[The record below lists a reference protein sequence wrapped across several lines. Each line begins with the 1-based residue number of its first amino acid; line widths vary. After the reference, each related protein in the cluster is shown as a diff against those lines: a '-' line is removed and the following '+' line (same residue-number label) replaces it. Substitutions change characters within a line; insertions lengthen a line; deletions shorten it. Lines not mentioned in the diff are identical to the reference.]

1 MYSESQRYDYSE
13 LLGIIKS
20 KNLRQEDLARRIN
33 MNPSTLNLK
42 LNNKSEFTQSQMKRI
57 CKVLD
62 IPLNNLSK
70 VFFCLETLE
79 NAS

>member
-1 MYSESQRYDYSE
+1 MNTANRGYDYSE
-13 LLGIIKS
+13 LLGIIKA
-20 KNLRQEDLARRIN
+20 KNLRQEDLARKIN

-57 CKVLD
+57 CMVLG
-62 IPLNNLSK
+62 IPLNNLSR
-70 VFFCLETLE
+70 VFFCPLTLE